1 MNKVYKYMLVYAM
14 MLFGTLLGPIVG
26 SLALAAGIGIF
37 VGDAAKGISR
47 LIGRRAPNETAS
59 KERSVS
65 PKREQRQ
72 ARREGRRM
80 VRRAM
85 FDRKLGWDFS
95 RLPGSM
101 KVDVSQ
107 AMQDVAYFDAA
118 GIEGLVKA
126 DGRKGLFSFEIDPAR
141 EPERYMA
148 VRGSALAAGALRRR
162 SNPRRYVVESP
173 DPAVVAELAKIA
185 WPPQE
190 SSVVRESV
198 VTSQYL
204 VSGVSSYEEALEKYR
219 QEGQRMLP
227 VNTFSETRTSVD
239 GLDRLYPCGTALTA
253 ASAGMLP
260 TDTFIVNVTERE
272 RHEGKVEVPYG
283 RCRDAGDRWEA
294 ASDLFVCRE
303 ENRVELVPEQSQE
316 LSDGL
321 PEGVRR
327 GVRMD
332 DGSMLAIRRSG
343 EAAKEDLVVRLSFDS
358 QEAMMACLKAGE
370 VAGGALLVVDRADA
384 PAKGAW
390 EVTVPVDGSVLPKLA
405 LQGDA
410 SAAVGARA
418 ASAGVDREDMLF
430 SMLVNEVG
438 RVGYASV
445 RLSGGDLSLGGA
457 SIGGVPVDE
466 FAGRLAS
473 RSCREMDSQLAAKW
487 LADVVQIQSVN
498 LSIDAKKAELC
509 VTASMGNGTFV
520 EERRRVSEEE
530 IHKFAQRGEIS
541 KGEIKELL
549 MQLKPEL
556 FRSYLPDGKP
566 SLSDPVGTFMKGVS
580 VREVAGKARKK
591 EKTAREELSTAAATK
606 KKRTATV
613 KQSMVS

>member
-1 MNKVYKYMLVYAM
+1 MNKVYKYLLIYALMLVS
-14 MLFGTLLGPIVG
+14 TVLGPVVG
-26 SLALAAGIGIF
+26 AIGMAAGMGIL
-37 VGDAAKGISR
+37 VGDIANGIRRLTGRGDSR
-47 LIGRRAPNETAS
+47 QKEP

-65 PKREQRQ
+65 PRREQRR
-72 ARREGRRM
+72 ALREGRRA
-80 VRRAM
+80 VRREM
-85 FDRKLGWDFS
+85 FDPKLGWDFS

-101 KVDVSQ
+101 KADLSQ
-107 AMQDVAYFDAA
+107 ALRSVAHFDAA

-173 DPAVVAELAKIA
+173 DPSVVAELAKIA

-204 VSGVSSYEEALEKYR
+204 VSGVSSYEEALEKFR

-239 GLDRLYPCGTALTA
+239 GLDRLFPCGAPLTA
-253 ASAGMLP
+253 ASAGVLP

-283 RCRDAGDRWEA
+283 RCHDAGDRWET

-303 ENRVELVPEQSQE
+303 ENRVELAPEQAQS

-332 DGSMLAIRRSG
+332 DGEMLAIRRAG
-343 EAAKEDLVVRLSFDS
+343 EASKEDLVVRLSFDS
-358 QEAMMACLKAGE
+358 QDAMMACLQAGE
-370 VAGGALLVVDRADA
+370 VADGTLLVVDRADA
-384 PAKGAW
+384 SPKGPW

-418 ASAGVDREDMLF
+418 AAAGVDREDMVF
-430 SMLVNEVG
+430 SMVVNEVG

-445 RLSGGDLSLGGA
+445 KLSGGDLSLGGA

-473 RSCREMDSQLAAKW
+473 RSCREMDSQLAARW
-487 LADVVQIQSVN
+487 LVDAVKIQSVN
-498 LSIDAKKAELC
+498 LTVDAKKAEVC
-509 VTASMGNGTFV
+509 VSATMGNGTYV

-580 VREVAGKARKK
+580 VREAAGKARKK

-606 KKRTATV
+606 KKRTAKV
-613 KQSMVS
+613 KQSLVS

>member
-1 MNKVYKYMLVYAM
+1 MNKVYKYLLIYALMLVS
-14 MLFGTLLGPIVG
+14 TILGPVVG
-26 SLALAAGIGIF
+26 AIGMAAGMGIL
-37 VGDAAKGISR
+37 VGDIANGIRRLTGRGDSR
-47 LIGRRAPNETAS
+47 QKEA

-80 VRRAM
+80 VRREM

-95 RLPGSM
+95 RFPESM
-101 KVDVSQ
+101 TADLSQ
-107 AMQDVAYFDAA
+107 ALQSTTSFDVAGMKDV
-118 GIEGLVKA
+118 VKA
-126 DGRKGLFSFEIDPAR
+126 DGRKGLFSFEIDPVR

-148 VRGSALAAGALRRR
+148 VRSSALAAGALRRR

-173 DPAVVAELAKIA
+173 DPKLVADLAKIA

-190 SSVVRESV
+190 ASVVREST

-204 VSGVSSYEEALEKYR
+204 VNGVSSYEEALEKFR
-219 QEGQRMLP
+219 QEGQRMQP

-239 GLDRLYPCGTALTA
+239 GLDRIYPCGCALTA
-253 ASAGMLP
+253 ASAGVLP
-260 TDTFIVNVTERE
+260 TDTFIINVTERE
-272 RHEGKVEVPYG
+272 RHEGKVEVPYNLNH
-283 RCRDAGDRWEA
+283 DAGEKWES
-294 ASDLFVCRE
+294 ASSQFVCRE
-303 ENRVELVPEQSQE
+303 DNRVELAPEQAQV

-332 DGSMLAIRRSG
+332 DGSMLAIRRAG

-358 QEAMMACLKAGE
+358 QDAMMACLQAGE
-370 VAGGALLVVDRADA
+370 VAEGSLFVVDRADSS
-384 PAKGAW
+384 PKGPW

-418 ASAGVDREDMLF
+418 AAAGVDREDMLF

-438 RVGYASV
+438 RVGYSSV
-445 RLSGGDLSLGGA
+445 KLSGGDLSLGGA

-466 FAGRLAS
+466 FAGRLGS
-473 RSCREMDSQLAAKW
+473 KSCREMDSQLAARW
-487 LADVVQIQSVN
+487 LADAVKIQSVN
-498 LSIDAKKAELC
+498 LTVDAKKAEVC
-509 VTASMGNGTFV
+509 VSATMGNGTYV

-530 IHKFAQRGEIS
+530 IQKFAQRGEIS

-580 VREVAGKARKK
+580 VREAAGKARKK
-591 EKTAREELSTAAATK
+591 EKTAKEELSTAAATK
-606 KKRTATV
+606 KKKTAAV